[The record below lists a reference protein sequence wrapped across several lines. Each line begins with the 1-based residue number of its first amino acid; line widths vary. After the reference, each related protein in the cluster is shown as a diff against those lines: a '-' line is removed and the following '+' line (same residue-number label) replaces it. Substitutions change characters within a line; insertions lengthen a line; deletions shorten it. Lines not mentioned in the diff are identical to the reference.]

1 MPMKRSTKYEVL
13 VKCYKYPEHKTPKLV
28 TRWADYF
35 SDKEI
40 AVEQALKKEKELNIG
55 KKKLTYAEGYGTR
68 GLWKAEVLNV
78 STVWIKQEAK
88 KKLNAWLE
96 TMCEV
101 NMIFLYADDTYIAI
115 TINKVKNSLNK
126 EKAK

>member
-1 MPMKRSTKYEVL
+1 MKRSIKYEVL
-13 VKCYKYPEHKTPKLV
+13 VKCYKYSENKTPKLV
-28 TRWADYF
+28 TRWAGHF

-55 KKKLTYAEGYGTR
+55 KKKLTYAEGYGIR
-68 GLWKAEVLNV
+68 GYWRDETLYLSEVR
-78 STVWIKQEAK
+78 SKQEAK
-88 KKLNAWLE
+88 KLLNAWLE

-101 NMIFLYADDTYIAI
+101 NMIFLYADDTYIEI
-115 TINKVKNSLNK
+115 TINKVNNSLNK

>member
-1 MPMKRSTKYEVL
+1 MKMSIKYEVL
-13 VKCYKYPEHKTPKLV
+13 VKCYKYSENKTPKLV

-55 KKKLTYAEGYGTR
+55 KKKLTYGEGYGTR
-68 GLWKAEVLNV
+68 GYWKAETLYFSAVR
-78 STVWIKQEAK
+78 IKQEAK
-88 KKLNAWLE
+88 KLLNAWLE
-96 TMCEV
+96 TMYEV
-101 NMIFLYADDTYIAI
+101 NMIFLYADDTYIEI